1 MLSLK
6 NISYEISKAVLLKN
20 IFLEFKSGEF
30 ITIMGPNGAG
40 KSTLLKIMAASI
52 FPSSGEILMNDKPL
66 NHFPKTVLAKM
77 RAVLSQHYEISFPIT
92 VEEIVL
98 MGRYPYFDTIATVI
112 DKKICAEM
120 LENMGVQH
128 LSERNY
134 NTLSGGEMQ
143 KVQMA
148 RILAQLQNE
157 EYASKILFLDE
168 PVSSL
173 DINYQ
178 HFILKIAR
186 TLAKKNI
193 LVIAVLHDINLASQ
207 YADKIVMMKEGEVV
221 ANGNPAAVI
230 TPELLFST
238 YGIKGRMLK
247 DENISFPYFIA
258 E

>member
-6 NISYEISKAVLLKN
+6 NISYEISKTPLLKN
-20 IFLEFKSGEF
+20 IFLEFQAGEF

-40 KSTLLKIMAASI
+40 KSTLLKVMAASI
-52 FPSSGEILMNDKPL
+52 FPSTGEILMNDKSL
-66 NHFPKTVLAKM
+66 NKFPKTELAKM

-98 MGRYPYFDTIATVI
+98 MGRYPYYDTIVTAK

-120 LENMGVQH
+120 LEKMGVQN
-128 LSERNY
+128 LSERDY

-148 RILAQLQNE
+148 RILAQLENE

-178 HFILKIAR
+178 HFILKIAQS
-186 TLAKKNI
+186 LAKKNI

-207 YADKIVMMKEGEVV
+207 YADKIVMMKNGEIV
-221 ANGNPAAVI
+221 ANGKPATII

-247 DENISFPYFIA
+247 DDKITFPYFIA